1 MAFVYEEI
9 TREED
14 VKYFD
19 ALEFENPIDK
29 SPIRAVMSEKYG
41 FKKEWLID
49 RERNVFII
57 ALGGQGLKHSELP
70 MYYVMVFCDSYEK
83 VRFCTYDF
91 GNGNRFDG
99 KNLWWD
105 VNVYDIPSVLQE
117 KKDLIF
123 EMIKQG
129 LYEEENRGLILS
141 TKFDI
146 YEGDNVYGF

>member
-1 MAFVYEEI
+1 MAFIYEEI
-9 TREED
+9 TREDD

-19 ALEFENPIDK
+19 SFGFSNPVTNV
-29 SPIRAVMSEKYG
+29 PIMAVNNG
-41 FKKEWLID
+41 RKKKWLID

-91 GNGNRFDG
+91 GNGNLYDG
-99 KNLWWD
+99 HNLWWD
-105 VNVYDIPSVLQE
+105 VNVYDIPLVLQE

-123 EMIKQG
+123 EMIKEG
-129 LYEEENRGLILS
+129 LCKEENSNLILS

-146 YEGDNVYGF
+146 YEGDNIYGL